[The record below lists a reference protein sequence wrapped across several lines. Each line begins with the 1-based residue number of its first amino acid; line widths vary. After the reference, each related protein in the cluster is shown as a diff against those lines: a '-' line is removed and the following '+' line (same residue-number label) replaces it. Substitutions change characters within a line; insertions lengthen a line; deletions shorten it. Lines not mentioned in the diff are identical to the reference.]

1 MHVPVIPKK
10 VVKIY
15 PNNKPWVRKQLK
27 DLLKKKKLAFRQNN
41 LQELHS
47 IQKEIKREIK
57 RAKWDYKLKVEH
69 KLSNNLLGSA
79 WDSIKTMVGQNDKKI
94 NKKVS
99 LEGFT
104 SDISLAQ
111 ELNLFYSRFDKH
123 DFSNEI
129 VGHKQSLLSHP
140 QSTVCFSAQSVVNT
154 FKYCKAKTSPG
165 PDNIGSRVLSC
176 CAEQLGP
183 IFTYIFNQSMCQ
195 QKVPDLWKQSTIV
208 PVAKNSHPKTLND
221 YRPIAL
227 TSLVMK
233 SFEKLI
239 KRELTSRTNCLL
251 DPLQFAYRLNRGVQ
265 DATVTV
271 LNLILNHLEGN
282 RNHARL
288 LFVDFS
294 SAFNTIQPHLLVEKL
309 VHQFKLEANLVGW
322 ILDFLTNRSQ
332 RVRVNGHL
340 SDLTLTSTGSPQ
352 GCVLSPLFYIL
363 YTNDCRSGSE
373 NRHFVKFADDTVIVS
388 LLNNEETSHGS
399 VIDHFVTWCQDAFL
413 ELNAFKT
420 KDMRIDFRRNVTNTD
435 KTSINGQEIEVVT
448 EYKYLGSIIDDKLC
462 FESNTSL
469 LCKKGQQRLYCL
481 RKLAKFNVDKTL
493 LTLFYRSF
501 VESVV
506 IFSLICW
513 YGSITLKQ
521 KNSISRLIRVGS
533 CITGSKQKSLG
544 ELYQKQMLRRV
555 ESILSDSSHPLQAE
569 FQMLPSGS
577 RYKLPKLRTNRYKH
591 SFVPAAIL
599 LLNSKTKHR

>member
-1 MHVPVIPKK
+1 MCSLNDKIKKK
-10 VVKIY
+10 V
-15 PNNKPWVRKQLK
+15 
-27 DLLKKKKLAFRQNN
+27 A
-41 LQELHS
+41 
-47 IQKEIKREIK
+47 
-57 RAKWDYKLKVEH
+57 
-69 KLSNNLLGSA
+69 
-79 WDSIKTMVGQNDKKI
+79 
-94 NKKVS
+94 
-99 LEGFT
+99 LEVFT
-104 SDISLAQ
+104 SDIFLAQ
-111 ELNLFYSRFDKH
+111 ELNKFYSRFDKH

-129 VGHKQSLLSHP
+129 VGQKQSLLSQP
-140 QSTVCFSAQSVVNT
+140 QSAVCFSAQSVVNN
-154 FKYCKAKTSPG
+154 FKYCKAKMSPG
-165 PDNIGSRVLSC
+165 LDNIGSHVLSC

-183 IFTYIFNQSMCQ
+183 IFNYIFNQSMCQ

-239 KRELTSRTNCLL
+239 KRELTSRINCLL
-251 DPLQFAYRLNRGVQ
+251 DPLQFAYRLNRRVQ

-288 LFVDFS
+288 LFVDLS

-309 VHQFKLEANLVGW
+309 LYQFKLEANLVGW

-332 RVRVNGHL
+332 RVRGNGHL
-340 SDLTLTSTGSPQ
+340 SDLALTSTGSPQ
-352 GCVLSPLFYIL
+352 GCVLPPS
-363 YTNDCRSGSE
+363 
-373 NRHFVKFADDTVIVS
+373 
-388 LLNNEETSHGS
+388 
-399 VIDHFVTWCQDAFL
+399 
-413 ELNAFKT
+413 
-420 KDMRIDFRRNVTNTD
+420 
-435 KTSINGQEIEVVT
+435 SIFCTQM
-448 EYKYLGSIIDDKLC
+448 YKYLGSIIDDKLC

-481 RKLAKFNVDKTL
+481 RKLVKFNVDKTL

-506 IFSLICW
+506 TFSLICW
-513 YGSITLKQ
+513 YGTVKQ
-521 KNSISRLIRVGS
+521 KNSLSRLIKVSS
-533 CITGSKQKSLG
+533 CIIGSKQKALE

-569 FQMLPSGS
+569 FQMLPSGL
-577 RYKLPKLRTNRYKH
+577 RFKLPKFRTNRYKH

-599 LLNSKTKHR
+599 LLNSIKNHR

>member
-1 MHVPVIPKK
+1 M
-10 VVKIY
+10 
-15 PNNKPWVRKQLK
+15 
-27 DLLKKKKLAFRQNN
+27 
-41 LQELHS
+41 
-47 IQKEIKREIK
+47 
-57 RAKWDYKLKVEH
+57 
-69 KLSNNLLGSA
+69 
-79 WDSIKTMVGQNDKKI
+79 
-94 NKKVS
+94 
-99 LEGFT
+99 
-104 SDISLAQ
+104 
-111 ELNLFYSRFDKH
+111 
-123 DFSNEI
+123 
-129 VGHKQSLLSHP
+129 
-140 QSTVCFSAQSVVNT
+140 NT

-288 LFVDFS
+288 LFVNFS
-294 SAFNTIQPHLLVEKL
+294 SAFNTIQPHLLAEKL

-363 YTNDCRSGSE
+363 YTNGCRSVTE

-388 LLNNEETSHGS
+388 LLNNEETSHG
-399 VIDHFVTWCQDAFL
+399 
-413 ELNAFKT
+413 
-420 KDMRIDFRRNVTNTD
+420 R
-435 KTSINGQEIEVVT
+435 
-448 EYKYLGSIIDDKLC
+448 
-462 FESNTSL
+462 
-469 LCKKGQQRLYCL
+469 
-481 RKLAKFNVDKTL
+481 
-493 LTLFYRSF
+493 
-501 VESVV
+501 
-506 IFSLICW
+506 SLI
-513 YGSITLKQ
+513 TL
-521 KNSISRLIRVGS
+521 
-533 CITGSKQKSLG
+533 
-544 ELYQKQMLRRV
+544 
-555 ESILSDSSHPLQAE
+555 
-569 FQMLPSGS
+569 
-577 RYKLPKLRTNRYKH
+577 
-591 SFVPAAIL
+591 
-599 LLNSKTKHR
+599 